1 MAKFTSLVLLSIP
14 ATLLAF
20 SEAKSQ
26 PGACFLH
33 VPKDPLS
40 AKGLATP
47 YILKKGNCDQTIADQ
62 QVFVEATV
70 FDPDTKTFG
79 VYHPLVINEGT
90 KQMKEQMDK
99 LIDAQC

>member
-1 MAKFTSLVLLSIP
+1 MVALGPIALLSMT
-14 ATLLAF
+14 ATLLAIA
-20 SEAKSQ
+20 EAKTN
-26 PGACFLH
+26 PGACFLR
-33 VPKDPLS
+33 VPKDPLT

-79 VYHPLVINEGT
+79 VYHPLVINEGRKRKSEPNGNT
-90 KQMKEQMDK
+90 KTNGV
-99 LIDAQC
+99 